1 MEIRRVYGEIMKY
14 PIEFV
19 FPEGDQVDLERN
31 LREAMIERAI
41 SDPQYAFMHQWGEFF
56 VKQGNT
62 IHGVQWSYIGLE
74 IDYDDAG
81 NPLGSWRWE
90 DDGLGPDFEVDCSW
104 HEEEL

>member
-1 MEIRRVYGEIMKY
+1 MEIQRVYGEIMKY

-62 IHGVQWSYIGLE
+62 IHGVQWRYIGLE
-74 IDYDDAG
+74 IDY
-81 NPLGSWRWE
+81 NPLWSLRWE
-90 DDGLGPDFEVDCSW
+90 DEDLGPDFEVECSW